1 MSLDKAMKN
10 LKFDKRL
17 TEWYINNGQLTKEE
31 LEAHLKTLP
40 DMGHN
45 VELADSQDEADES
58 DEEEFSQH

>member
-17 TEWYINNGQLTKEE
+17 TEWYINNGLLTREE
-31 LEAHLKTLP
+31 LEAHLKALP

-45 VELADSQDEADES
+45 VDLSESKEEDADEQP
-58 DEEEFSQH
+58 SQH

>member
-17 TEWYINNGQLTKEE
+17 TEWYINNGQLTREE
-31 LEAHLKTLP
+31 LEAYLKTLP

-45 VELADSQDEADES
+45 VDLSDSKDDSDDEP
-58 DEEEFSQH
+58 SQH

>member
-17 TEWYINNGQLTKEE
+17 TEWYINNGQLTREE
-31 LEAHLKTLP
+31 LEAHLKSLP

-45 VELADSQDEADES
+45 VELSSSDDDTHDETQE
-58 DEEEFSQH
+58 H

>member
-17 TEWYINNGQLTKEE
+17 TEWYINNGQLTREE

-45 VELADSQDEADES
+45 VSMGETTVDDEV
-58 DEEEFSQH
+58 EEIPQEH

>member
-17 TEWYINNGQLTKEE
+17 TERYINNGQLTREE

-45 VELADSQDEADES
+45 VDMSNSEDEADE
-58 DEEEFSQH
+58 EPSQH

>member
-31 LEAHLKTLP
+31 VEAYLKTLP
-40 DMGHN
+40 DMAHN
-45 VELADSQDEADES
+45 IDLSDSES
-58 DEEEFSQH
+58 DEDTQDQH

>member
-17 TEWYINNGQLTKEE
+17 IEWHVNNGQLSQEE
-31 LEAHLKTLP
+31 LKAYLASLP

-45 VELADSQDEADES
+45 IAMNVPEDGQGENKQE
-58 DEEEFSQH
+58 H

>member
-17 TEWYINNGQLTKEE
+17 TEWYINNGQLTRDE

-45 VELADSQDEADES
+45 VSMGDASS
-58 DEEEFSQH
+58 DDDVEETAPEQH

>member
-17 TEWYINNGQLTKEE
+17 TEWYINNGQLTREE
-31 LEAHLKTLP
+31 LEAHLKSLP

-45 VELADSQDEADES
+45 VEISSSDDETHDQIQE
-58 DEEEFSQH
+58 H